1 MIARYDLALNTA
13 SFDFFTW
20 LVLAAAKGYKEIVFG
35 TEKVKKGRWPEDVIR
50 KRFHSIMEPGPAL
63 LGLPHRFGDDGVIPH
78 GPNLSYL
85 VEHYRSGQPFPRLRS
100 VLPSGNAKYTVT
112 LRNNPHIPQRNSNE
126 AAWREFASEIGGV
139 VIPDYDDKPMHL
151 HERMALYAG
160 AKMNFGMV
168 NGPMHLIVLSDYPMM
183 MFGCHEAQHAFEICG
198 IERGGNYPWSLPHQ
212 STVWEPDN
220 LSVIRRHFAAWQAT
234 C

>member
-20 LVLAAAKGYKEIVFG
+20 LVLAAAKGATEIVFG
-35 TEKVKKGRWPEDVIR
+35 TATVKKGRWPEGVIR
-50 KRFHSIMEPGPAL
+50 KRFHSIMEPGPEL
-63 LGLPHRFGDDGVIPH
+63 LGIPHRFGDDGVIPH
-78 GPNLSYL
+78 GPNLRYL
-85 VEHYRSGQPFPRLRS
+85 VDWCREGKSFPRLRS
-100 VLPSGNAKYTVT
+100 VRPAGGAEYTVT

-126 AAWREFASEIGGV
+126 KAWREFADEIGAV
-139 VIPDYDDKPMHL
+139 VIPDYDDQPMHL

-168 NGPMHLIVLSDYPMM
+168 NGPMHLCSLAGYPVM
-183 MFGCHEAQHAFEICG
+183 MFGANEAVHAYSICG
-198 IERGGNYPWSLPHQ
+198 IPEGGNFPWASDGQHLI
-212 STVWEPDN
+212 WEPDAPEN
-220 LSVIRRHFAAWQAT
+220 IRKWAAL